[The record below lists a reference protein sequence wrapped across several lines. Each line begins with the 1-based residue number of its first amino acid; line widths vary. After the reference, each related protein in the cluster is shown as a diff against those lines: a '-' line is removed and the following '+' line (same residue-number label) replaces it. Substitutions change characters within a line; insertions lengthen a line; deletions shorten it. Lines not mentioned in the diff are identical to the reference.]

1 MIFKIILSFRYGL
14 EFKLLACL
22 LVISLILSIS
32 GCKTIETLRTDSK
45 NITSHKDYEIINV
58 IMKNELKI
66 DLKNKSARFVR
77 EYLGKKNLIFYSTR
91 DTIRISEDTLNIFS
105 KKRIADTAKD
115 TTLSSTDSLMVFP
128 TIKIIELD
136 EVKWVT
142 IKKTEVDVGKTILFV
157 VAAITVIWLLYIL
170 LGGTKDEDKKDDK
183 DYEPDNPD
191 RSKPKKYNIVPN
203 NPVKPSPPD
212 SSLNI
217 PRLVELSWKCT
228 DPDAGDELRFDI
240 YADFTNPPKVRVARN
255 ISSNK
260 FDIGLIAPN
269 TTMYWLV
276 IAKDEYDAERRGK
289 VWCFTT
295 EN

>member
-1 MIFKIILSFRYGL
+1 MIFKIILSLRYRF
-14 EFKLLACL
+14 EFKLLSCL
-22 LVISLILSIS
+22 LVLSLILFIS
-32 GCKTIETLRTDSK
+32 GCKTTEILRTESK

-58 IMKNELKI
+58 FMKNGLKI
-66 DLKNKSARFVR
+66 NLKNKSARIVK
-77 EYLGKKNLIFYSTR
+77 EYLGKKNLIFYSTK

-105 KKRIADTAKD
+105 KKKIADTTKD

-136 EVKWVT
+136 EVKWIT

-157 VAAITVIWLLYIL
+157 VAAITVLWLLYIL
-170 LGGTKDEDKKDDK
+170 LGGTSDEDDNDYDPDD
-183 DYEPDNPD
+183 PD
-191 RSKPKKYNIVPN
+191 RPKHKKYNIVPN
-203 NPVKPSPPD
+203 MPVKPSPAD

-228 DPDAGDELRFDI
+228 DPDADDELRFDV

-295 EN
+295 GN